1 MKAMILSGVTD
12 LLINSEPLSE
22 GDITT
27 PPTPP
32 AKDQILIRITACGVS
47 HTELEEIEGKNT
59 PPSFFPIIP
68 GHQIVGVV
76 EEIGENVTKLEI
88 GDRVAVS
95 WIFSSCKTCEFC
107 LRGGDENLCAEF
119 KATGKDAD
127 GGYAEFMV
135 IGEDF
140 AYPVPNDLSD
150 EEIIPFLFAGAI
162 GYRALRFSNLDCGQ
176 KLGLAGF
183 GMTSLLILKL
193 VLAKMPE
200 TQVYVFFPET
210 KTNVKPLKMRVHS
223 GQVKLTASHLRNWMQ
238 SSIPHLYGLLLF
250 RL

>member
-1 MKAMILSGVTD
+1 M
-12 LLINSEPLSE
+12 
-22 GDITT
+22 
-27 PPTPP
+27 
-32 AKDQILIRITACGVS
+32 
-47 HTELEEIEGKNT
+47 
-59 PPSFFPIIP
+59 
-68 GHQIVGVV
+68 

-107 LRGGDENLCAEF
+107 LRGDENLCAEF

-150 EEIIPFLFAGAI
+150 EEIIPFLFC
-162 GYRALRFSNLDCGQ
+162 RCN
-176 KLGLAGF
+176 
-183 GMTSLLILKL
+183 
-193 VLAKMPE
+193 
-200 TQVYVFFPET
+200 
-210 KTNVKPLKMRVHS
+210 
-223 GQVKLTASHLRNWMQ
+223 
-238 SSIPHLYGLLLF
+238 